1 MQDDATFRYFESFCP
16 EYSLDRLQPA
26 IAAIGR
32 YAPTATS
39 LVDVGAG
46 NGNVLAFLRGRT
58 GIGRLTAIDT
68 NPAALRR
75 LEEAIQCTTL
85 EGSIVDDE
93 FIARLAGRFDVV
105 LMAAVLHHL
114 VAGTRRRSRRLAQR
128 AVANALRLVADG
140 GVLILVE
147 PTFAPRASM
156 AAVFWLKR
164 LVTRFTDR
172 RVEILGRWN
181 NIGQPV
187 VSFYSDRELRR
198 MTRLSGAVLEDLHAE
213 PRPVNPLL
221 RLGLIRY
228 RRDTTLAVSKAGS
241 SQNRAP

>member
-26 IAAIGR
+26 IASIGR
-32 YAPTATS
+32 YVPAATS
-39 LVDVGAG
+39 LVDLGAG
-46 NGNVLAFLRGRT
+46 NGNVLAHLQGRT
-58 GIGRLTAIDT
+58 GIPQLTAIDT

-75 LEEAIQCTTL
+75 LEEAIRCRTL
-85 EGSIVDDE
+85 EGSILDDQ
-93 FIARLAGRFDVV
+93 FIARLEGRFDVV

-114 VAGTRRRSRRLAQR
+114 VAGTRRRSRRLAHR
-128 AVANALRLVADG
+128 AVANALRLVAAG

-164 LVTRFTDR
+164 LVTRFTDQ

-198 MTRLSGAVLEDLHAE
+198 MCRLAGAVLRDLHAE
-213 PRPVNPLL
+213 SRPVNPLL
-221 RLGLIRY
+221 RLGLVRY
-228 RRDTTLAVSKAGS
+228 RHDTTLTVSPAGS
-241 SQNRAP
+241 SLS